1 MKTTNIE
8 NLTIHKF
15 RGLRDLTLES
25 LGQINLL
32 VGANNCGK
40 TSVLEAVSTYCNPLD
55 PLEWLNTAWRR
66 EIKSSL
72 KPKLDALKWLFPQDS
87 ESSKNDFYSGETYVS
102 GDGNFSLRNSKAI
115 YQEFEGTQDVSEDI
129 DDEDEIGMG
138 NIRKGADLEFTVD
151 WVEQQQN
158 LWNDKN
164 SCSDSQLFKI
174 WENERFVNRKNTKEI
189 ALPVKTITPFSHRIE
204 QLQVELLSEAAF
216 QDFKPEIIELIS
228 TIDSGI
234 IDLEIL
240 SFSSKGTCL
249 YIKHKQTGISPLS
262 AFGDGV
268 RRLLFIAS
276 SIAKVKGG
284 VLLIDELE
292 TAIHTEALYP
302 SFSWLVKWCQQMDI
316 QLFATTHSLETVDA
330 VLDATEPETDLVL
343 YRLEPQKLQ
352 TQTTRIDG
360 ETLQRLRLDLGRE
373 VRW

>member
-1 MKTTNIE
+1 MKNIE

-32 VGANNCGK
+32 VGVNNCGK
-40 TSVLEAVSTYCNPLD
+40 TSVLEAISTYCNPLD

-66 EIKSSL
+66 EIKSSR
-72 KPKLDALKWLFPQDS
+72 KSKLDALKWLFPQDS
-87 ESSKNDFYSGETYVS
+87 KGSKIDLYSGEIYVS
-102 GDGNFSLRNSKAI
+102 GDGNFPLRNSRAI
-115 YQEFEGTQDVSEDI
+115 YQEFEGFWEASEDI
-129 DDEDEIGMG
+129 DDEDESKIG
-138 NIRKGADLEFTVD
+138 NIIRGAELELKVD
-151 WVEQQQN
+151 WVENKQN
-158 LWNDKN
+158 I
-164 SCSDSQLFKI
+164 SDSQLFKL
-174 WENERFVNRKNTKEI
+174 WENKRFINRKNSKKI
-189 ALPVKTITPFSHRIE
+189 ALPVETITPFSHPIE
-204 QLQVELLSEAAF
+204 QLQVGLFSEAIF
-216 QDFKPEIIELIS
+216 KDLKPEVLELIT

-240 SFSSKGTCL
+240 SFNGQGPRL
-249 YIKHKQTGISPLS
+249 DLKHKKTGRSPLS

-268 RRLLFIAS
+268 RRLLLMAS

-284 VLLIDELE
+284 ILLIDELE

-302 SFSWLVKWCQQMDI
+302 SFSWLVKWCQRMEI

-343 YRLEPQKLQ
+343 YRLEPQELQ
-352 TQTTRIDG
+352 TQVTRIDG
-360 ETLQRLRLDLGRE
+360 ERLQRLRLDLGHE